1 MNLFNKQ
8 TLDTCPKHPVLFDLI
23 DQPQYSREAS
33 RIGEQLEEEDSS
45 SKININMED
54 AWIS

>member
-33 RIGEQLEEEDSS
+33 MGEQLEAEESS
-45 SKININMED
+45 NRININMED
-54 AWIS
+54 V